1 MNGSPE
7 SDGSQSSAAVDRI
20 REQIAEDRRELADTI
35 SALHS
40 KTDVKKRVRDKADV
54 KKRVRDK
61 AASVEIAAADAVGR
75 VGRTACSL
83 PHLAKSAA
91 HQAQHQAAE
100 QGHKI
105 SEPVRAPV
113 GSAAGLLRRRL
124 DVVLAA
130 WAALTA
136 LAVATRWWRGR

>member
-40 KTDVKKRVRDKADV
+40 KTDV

-124 DVVLAA
+124 DVVLGA
-130 WAALTA
+130 WAALMA

>member
-40 KTDVKKRVRDKADV
+40 KTDVKKRVRDKA
-54 KKRVRDK
+54 
-61 AASVEIAAADAVGR
+61 ASVEIAAADAVGR

-100 QGHKI
+100 QGRKI

>member
-40 KTDVKKRVRDKADV
+40 KTDV

>member
-7 SDGSQSSAAVDRI
+7 SGGSQSSAAVDRI

-40 KTDVKKRVRDKADV
+40 KTDVKKRVRDKA
-54 KKRVRDK
+54 
-61 AASVEIAAADAVGR
+61 ASMEIAAADAVGR

-130 WAALTA
+130 WAALMA

>member
-40 KTDVKKRVRDKADV
+40 KTDV

-130 WAALTA
+130 WAALMA

>member
-1 MNGSPE
+1 MNGLPE
-7 SDGSQSSAAVDRI
+7 SNGSQSSAAVDRI

-40 KTDVKKRVRDKADV
+40 KTDVKKQ
-54 KKRVRDK
+54 VRDK
-61 AASVEIAAADAVGR
+61 AASVEIAAADALGR

-105 SEPVRAPV
+105 SEPMRAPV

-130 WAALTA
+130 CAALTA
-136 LAVATRWWRGR
+136 LAVAMRWWRGR

>member
-54 KKRVRDK
+54 
-61 AASVEIAAADAVGR
+61 VEIAAADAVGR

>member
-40 KTDVKKRVRDKADV
+40 KTDVKKRVRDKA
-54 KKRVRDK
+54 
-61 AASVEIAAADAVGR
+61 ASVEIAAADAVGR

-100 QGHKI
+100 HGHKI
-105 SEPVRAPV
+105 SEPMRAPG

-124 DVVLAA
+124 DVVFAA
-130 WAALTA
+130 GAALTA